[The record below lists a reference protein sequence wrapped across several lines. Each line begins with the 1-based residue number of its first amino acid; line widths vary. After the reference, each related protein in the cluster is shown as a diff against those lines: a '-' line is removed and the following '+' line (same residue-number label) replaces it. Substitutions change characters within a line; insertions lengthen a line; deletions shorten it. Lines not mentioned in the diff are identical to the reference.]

1 MWLRRQLNIFTHM
14 GEMPKRVL
22 MEFELSSVP
31 IMPKVDD
38 LSVYDTGGEYSDKYR
53 QLTAEYYLKF

>member
-1 MWLRRQLNIFTHM
+1 
-14 GEMPKRVL
+14 
-22 MEFELSSVP
+22 
-31 IMPKVDD
+31 MPKVDD